1 MITDGRPS
9 QWPMTVFVAEHH
21 KDVVK
26 CIVLSPDEKTFAS
39 ISGVPGVPTM
49 YVCDSGT
56 GHCISGPFCL
66 RNLDRPHWRDRVD
79 ACFSPDGKHILVRC
93 RRENELSCRALVW
106 NIEKGEEVF
115 QIKGLDFVF
124 IHCGC
129 NEGRIASI
137 HWIDEEIASEDQHPT
152 RIRVKLWD
160 IGNDKFDELF
170 EMADIA
176 VAQFSPNGKYLAVE
190 RQSESVVELWNFED
204 GKITHRFS
212 HPPGNLSSLH
222 FSPTNDCLTAEFEED
237 DGKCLRRL
245 DTQQMV
251 SLNIRGNEFNV
262 PPAVIHSSHTNR
274 IISPQDDM
282 VKVWEVLTTG
292 SNMIFEIDQRRNW
305 VITSICPSRDGHRL
319 LIGNYRGTVTMLSLE
334 DLGSNQPVTQDKGGI
349 IALSPSEKMVATGS
363 WDDRH
368 IKLWNTT
375 TWERVGPRDVEYT
388 DEVAFSADDSRIAVC
403 SESLVTICDIK
414 HPENRLSFDPTPKG
428 KSVRK
433 MQAAFQTCDDLV
445 ICTQLE
451 STSGLLQVWK
461 VKDHSECTF
470 SLDINMG
477 YLDIYLAP
485 DGLTLITDSPFSYY
499 SWNHDTAQFH
509 PSRFAD
515 EAHLDGYLTAY
526 SPDGK
531 FFACQSPED
540 DNVRVWDTRTGQLC
554 GKPIKPSNVNAIA
567 LSPALNGRSLGHQFI
582 ALHDN
587 GTQTTTVFDVHTGH
601 LYAQFWDS
609 GRPKAFIRDGTKLMS
624 HYPVRIYDIADL
636 AAKHRNATDGYGPVP
651 RGMTDGWMVGQG
663 NELLFWVPLEHRK
676 VLCLPYVELP
686 PVETVLGRATK
697 VDLPN
702 FKFGTQW
709 TECIDQEWQKG
720 LDERGKRVGRLL
732 G

>member
-1 MITDGRPS
+1 
-9 QWPMTVFVAEHH
+9 MTVFVAEHH

-26 CIVLSPDEKTFAS
+26 CIVLSLDEKTFAS
-39 ISGVPGVPTM
+39 ISINAIM
-49 YVCDSGT
+49 YVCDSET
-56 GHCISGPFCL
+56 GHCISGPFEL
-66 RNLDRPHWRDRVD
+66 RNLDFSFPWDRID
-79 ACFSPDGKHILVRC
+79 ACFSPDGKHILVRS

-115 QIKGLDFVF
+115 QIKGFDFVF

-137 HWIDEEIASEDQHPT
+137 HWIDEVIASEDQHPT
-152 RIRVKLWD
+152 RILVKLWD
-160 IGNDKFDELF
+160 IGNHEFDGLF
-170 EMADIA
+170 DITGVA

-190 RQSESVVELWNFED
+190 RQSESVVELWNLED

-212 HPPGNLSSLH
+212 HPPGNLSSFH
-222 FSPTNDCLTAEFEED
+222 FSPTNDYVTAEF

-251 SLNIRGNEFNV
+251 SLNARGNWIET

-274 IISPQDDM
+274 VFSPRDHT
-282 VKVWEVLTTG
+282 VEIWEVSTTG
-292 SNMIFEIDQRRNW
+292 SNMIFETEWLTDWKIS
-305 VITSICPSRDGHRL
+305 SICPSRDGHRL
-319 LIGNYRGTVTMLSLE
+319 LIGKEDGTVRMLSLE
-334 DLGSNQPVTQDKGGI
+334 DLGSNQPVTQDKGEI
-349 IALSPSEKMVATGS
+349 IALSPSGKVVDTRS
-363 WDDRH
+363 WPDRH
-368 IKLWNTT
+368 LRLWDTT
-375 TWERVGPRDVEYT
+375 TWEPVGPRDVY
-388 DEVAFSADDSRIAVC
+388 DIYGVAFSADDSRIAVL
-403 SESLVTICDIK
+403 SESRVIICDIN
-414 HPENRLSFDPTPKG
+414 HPENRLSFDPTPKERR
-428 KSVRK
+428 VFCRK
-433 MQAAFQTCDDLV
+433 AAFQTCDDLV
-445 ICTQLE
+445 ICTQVHP
-451 STSGLLQVWK
+451 TSGLLQVWK

-477 YLDIYLAP
+477 YSNPYLAP
-485 DGLTLITDSPFSYY
+485 NGLTVITCGPTSCY
-499 SWNHDTAQFH
+499 SWDHDTAQFH
-509 PSRFAD
+509 PFHFAD
-515 EAHLDGYLTAY
+515 EAHLGWFPAAY
-526 SPDGK
+526 SPDGE
-531 FFACQSPED
+531 FFAHLKD
-540 DNVRVWDTRTGQLC
+540 RNIRVWDTRTGQLC
-554 GKPIKPSNVNAIA
+554 GKPITVSRVDETA
-567 LSPALNGRSLGHQFI
+567 LSPALNGRSRGHQLI
-582 ALHDN
+582 ALHD
-587 GTQTTTVFDVHTGH
+587 TIKKTTTVFDVHTGH

-609 GRPKAFIRDGTKLMS
+609 GRPLAFIQDGTKLMS